1 MLNLFMLSNVFLSV
15 TSIFLAVF
23 VFFKNRRSKLNYL
36 WALTSLGVATWS
48 FGISRIVISES
59 VKEAWLWNY
68 FLYMGAIFIPI
79 FFYHFTLVL
88 LKKEKSK
95 KFSLI
100 VGYLLCLAFQILNYT
115 KYFVKDVPPK
125 FMFNHWVEPGEIYY
139 FFFAFFVGYFLYSLV
154 LLFRHSLNRS
164 NPDRNQIKY
173 ILIGSIIGVSGGITN
188 FFPQFFNIY
197 PFGNYLIILYVF
209 FVTYSILKYQL
220 FNIKSLATELF
231 TIAISLVLFT
241 RIFFAD
247 NLTEKLVNVIVL
259 VAVFVFGVL
268 IVRSV
273 MREVKTREEKENLAK
288 DLERANDRLK
298 ELDQMKSEFLSLATH
313 QIRAPLTAIRG
324 YAANVMDGDYG
335 EISPKVRGAIQ
346 VIATSCTNLVVI
358 VDEFLNISRIEQGRM
373 KYDVVDFDATAL
385 IQEILIELK
394 PTIEKT
400 SLTMNLELSDYIC
413 MAHGD
418 VGKIK
423 QVVNNIIDNS
433 IKYTKQGGI
442 NVSLSCNGQYITI
455 KISDTGIGI
464 APEDIPKLFTKF
476 TRAKDAFRTNVI
488 GTGLGLYIAKQMV
501 EAQDG
506 KIWVESDG
514 LGKGSTFFIQLPKA

>member
-1 MLNLFMLSNVFLSV
+1 M
-15 TSIFLAVF
+15 
-23 VFFKNRRSKLNYL
+23 
-36 WALTSLGVATWS
+36 
-48 FGISRIVISES
+48 
-59 VKEAWLWNY
+59 
-68 FLYMGAIFIPI
+68 
-79 FFYHFTLVL
+79 
-88 LKKEKSK
+88 
-95 KFSLI
+95 
-100 VGYLLCLAFQILNYT
+100 
-115 KYFVKDVPPK
+115 
-125 FMFNHWVEPGEIYY
+125 
-139 FFFAFFVGYFLYSLV
+139 
-154 LLFRHSLNRS
+154 
-164 NPDRNQIKY
+164 
-173 ILIGSIIGVSGGITN
+173 
-188 FFPQFFNIY
+188 
-197 PFGNYLIILYVF
+197 IILYVF